1 MLGFQSSSAGI
12 QTIEDYRF
20 YAISAEFP
28 EFNNKDKTLVF
39 QFSAKREQKFGCAG
53 AYMKLLGGEIDQKK
67 FGGETPYRYGI
78 QLLVT
83 NPSFLLLGLTI
94 CCTKHL
100 CIGNSSVMFGPDICG
115 QNTKRVHA
123 ILSRNGKNHM
133 NKKDVPCENDQLTHV
148 YTLIIRPDAT
158 YSILIDNKEKE
169 SGSIYT
175 DWAILPPKKIEDPEA
190 KKVNSFHE

>member
-1 MLGFQSSSAGI
+1 M
-12 QTIEDYRF
+12 EDYRF

-28 EFNNKDKTLVF
+28 EFSNKDKTLVF
-39 QFSAKREQKFGCAG
+39 QFSVKREQKYGCAG
-53 AYMKLLGGEIDQKK
+53 AYMKLLSGEIDQKK

-83 NPSFLLLGLTI
+83 NPSFLLLGLT
-94 CCTKHL
+94 CVH
-100 CIGNSSVMFGPDICG
+100 GNSSIMFGPDICG
-115 QNTKRVHA
+115 QNTKKVHA

-148 YTLIIRPDAT
+148 YTFIIRPDAT
-158 YSILIDNKEKE
+158 YSILIDNIEKE

-175 DWAILPPKKIEDPEA
+175 VWDILPPKKIEDPEA
-190 KKVNSFHE
+190 KKVNSFHVLFLHPLDF